1 MESRKVEGI
10 VEKPKDYMF
19 DRLITD
25 ENKRKQ
31 LSQQKYR

>member
-10 VEKPKDYMF
+10 VEKAKDYMF